1 MQDKSFLVNVSRRQR
16 NVEVRSCT
24 VYIPPSY
31 YYSTPASSFA
41 STPRAHPLLSRSRR
55 FIHSHT
61 YNLPSGWQET
71 IPGHWTSFD
80 SLPYLP
86 AGCGAT
92 LGAFVLP
99 PLDSNPL
106 NAPRPPSTTCF
117 SLNHSSN
124 INHILAVRC
133 AHVFLPGM
141 TFHSPAPASR

>member
-99 PLDSNPL
+99 PIRTPSTLRDHC
-106 NAPRPPSTTCF
+106 RPPASPSIVHQISIIHLRSVLRT
-117 SLNHSSN
+117 
-124 INHILAVRC
+124 LAC
-133 AHVFLPGM
+133 QE
-141 TFHSPAPASR
+141 